1 MRRLHSNERAGL
13 WPVTLAFLL
22 LVLCLWELASR
33 RAGSPD
39 YFLGPI
45 EIVNAA
51 VVKLV
56 HGNVLEPALRSSSRA
71 FGGFF
76 LGGAFGVALGLLSG
90 VSRTVRNLFDVPQ
103 AFVHAIPKISL
114 FPAVAV
120 WLGFTDASRILI
132 IGLSCF
138 FPAYLNAMSG
148 ALGINSRY
156 LWLCRNNEVSRL
168 RTFLQVVLPAS
179 LMRTMVGLRISLM
192 VAFILMVATEVVGH
206 SDGLGTIVMESYQEG
221 DYRQMY
227 AAILFIALAGYL
239 SNLALES
246 VARRLCRGQ
255 AMEFG
260 G

>member
-1 MRRLHSNERAGL
+1 MQRPQLNERGRL
-13 WPVTLAFLL
+13 WPITLGFLL
-22 LVLCLWELASR
+22 LVLCSWEAASGR
-33 RAGSPD
+33 TGSPD

-45 EIVNAA
+45 EIIGAA
-51 VVKLV
+51 AANLV
-56 HGNVLEPALRSSSRA
+56 HGNVLEPALRSISRA

-76 LGGAFGVALGLLSG
+76 VGGAFGVALGLLSG
-90 VSRTVRNLFDVPQ
+90 VSRTVRDLFDVPQ

-148 ALGINSRY
+148 ALGINPRY
-156 LWLCRNNEVSRL
+156 LWLSRNNEVTRL
-168 RTFLQVVLPAS
+168 RTFFQVVLPAS
-179 LMRTMVGLRISLM
+179 LLRTMVGLRISLM

-206 SDGLGTIVMESYQEG
+206 SDGLGTIVMEAYQEG

-227 AAILFIALAGYL
+227 ASILYIALAGYL
-239 SNLALES
+239 SNLALEA

-255 AMEFG
+255 SMEFG

>member
-1 MRRLHSNERAGL
+1 MHKPDTNEGTRL
-13 WPVTLAFLL
+13 WPVTLASVMLI
-22 LVLCLWELASR
+22 LCAWEAASR
-33 RAGSPD
+33 RAGSPE
-39 YFLGPI
+39 YFLGPL
-45 EIVNAA
+45 EIVGAA
-51 VVKLV
+51 VARLV
-56 HGNVLEPALRSSSRA
+56 HGDVLEPAVRSISRA
-71 FGGFF
+71 FGGFA
-76 LGGAFGVALGLLSG
+76 LGGALGVALGLLSG
-90 VSRTVRNLFDVPQ
+90 VSRTVRDLFDVPQ

-120 WLGFTDASRILI
+120 WLGFTDTSRILI
-132 IGLSCF
+132 IALSCF

-148 ALGINSRY
+148 ALGINPRY
-156 LWLCRNNEVSRL
+156 LWLSRNNEVSRL
-168 RTFLQVVLPAS
+168 ASFFQVVLPAS
-179 LMRTMVGLRISLM
+179 LLRTMVGLRISLM

-227 AAILFIALAGYL
+227 AAILYIALAGYL